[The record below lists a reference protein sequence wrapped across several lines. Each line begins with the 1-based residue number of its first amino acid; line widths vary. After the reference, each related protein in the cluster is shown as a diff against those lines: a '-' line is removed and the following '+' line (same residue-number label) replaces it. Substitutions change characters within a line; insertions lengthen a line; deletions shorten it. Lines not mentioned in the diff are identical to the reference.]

1 MPIDFTSQQS
11 NSKNGLLSVLKLSIP
26 YTGEVLNLGVVLQDV
41 ITNEIRTKTI
51 EDFNKLSKCFQ
62 IPDIENV
69 QYAIE
74 MLQKRHIAKNIIYTG
89 EISPSLIVTEPSKY
103 IITAKNV
110 EEELLNAFSS
120 KVSLSKQLE
129 YKRRLNPYSKTKLIN
144 SIQEEIKLKQ
154 WDKTIKTRKHI
165 AMGFGEEKEISFV
178 SFAGKKPIVAT
189 QLVSLYVDF
198 WDTFQN
204 AMLLKYLKD
213 ETITDKVIYMPLF
226 SDSSFSDSS
235 SLVDKISFVKEQ
247 AKKEN
252 LVLIDTSDSGEVL
265 DLMKEKADNALFVA

>member
-1 MPIDFTSQQS
+1 MPIDFSSRQS
-11 NSKNGLLSVLKLSIP
+11 DSKNGLLSVLKLSIP
-26 YTGEVLNLGVVLQDV
+26 YTGEVLNLGVILQDA
-41 ITNEIRTKTI
+41 ITHEIRTKTV
-51 EDFNKLSKCFQ
+51 EDFGKLGKCFQ

-74 MLQKRHIAKNIIYTG
+74 MFQKRQISRDTICAG
-89 EISPSLIVTEPSKY
+89 ELSPSLIVSEPSKY
-103 IITAKNV
+103 IITSQNI

-120 KVSLSKQLE
+120 KVSLAKQLE
-129 YKRRLNPYSKTKLIN
+129 HKRKINPFSKTKLITT
-144 SIQEEIKLKQ
+144 IQQEIKAKK

-165 AMGFGEEKEISFV
+165 PMEFGEEKEISFV

-213 ETITDKVIYMPLF
+213 ETITDKVIYMPPAAGKTGF
-226 SDSSFSDSS
+226 A
-235 SLVDKISFVKEQ
+235 DKIRFVREEAEKEDFT
-247 AKKEN
+247 
-252 LVLIDTSDSGEVL
+252 LIDAADHNEVL
-265 DLMKEKADNALFVA
+265 ELMKEKADQALLIA